1 MKLEGK
7 SLWTLTGY
15 TLWKL
20 LQAQQLRKEVGFG
33 ELKRIFFDVL
43 FRGQKVIW
51 VDGPADLFADL
62 LYLEV
67 LGAVEISGKTKE
79 LDKRKIKIR
88 DEKKLSEIAE
98 VVKKSPQATGIEL
111 LGEYTRR
118 VDEGIKS
125 LTQK

>member
-20 LQAQQLRKEVGFG
+20 LQAQQLGKEVGFG

-43 FRGQKVIW
+43 FRGQKVTW
-51 VDGPADLFADL
+51 VDGPADLYVDL
-62 LYLEV
+62 LQLKAVGAIEI
-67 LGAVEISGKTKE
+67 LGVTKE
-79 LDKRKIKIR
+79 LDERIIKIK
-88 DEKKLSEIAE
+88 DGKKLSEIAE

-118 VDEGIKS
+118 IDEGIKS
-125 LTQK
+125 LTEK